1 MEAMDS
7 DERPTVGSVV
17 DQLIAEPHG
26 YNLFQAISLLE
37 AAVGGHAS
45 IGVGDGKQLSVRLRS
60 VVSLGF
66 QPSDVSKVS
75 VGQLGRES
83 YTLHTAVMSLAGA
96 NGPLP
101 LPFTELVLERTAA
114 RDHATADFL
123 DIFNHRF
130 LAFLYRSRKK
140 HNMGL
145 NGLAPQS
152 SPLAACLDALS
163 ALGLKAGVRAPSG
176 EAGWLEHAGLMGGA
190 PRSMTGLI
198 ALLSD
203 RLGVQASGRQFCG
216 GWRRLEPQDVVT
228 LSTRSV
234 KRGPRLGRSAVLG
247 RRVWD
252 QSAGICIELSGLSQ
266 IRLHRL
272 LKGGADYDLLHW
284 LVRRYLPQDID
295 VEMVLKLKPD
305 ELKSTKLGQKQALRL
320 GLTSWLVSASN
331 TTPGIAETRFK
342 LDGEAAWT

>member
-1 MEAMDS
+1 MGS
-7 DERPTVGSVV
+7 DERPTISSVV
-17 DQLIAEPHG
+17 DELIAEPHG

-37 AAVGGHAS
+37 AAAGGPASVGVGGNKH
-45 IGVGDGKQLSVRLRS
+45 LSVRLRA

-75 VGQLGRES
+75 ADPLGRES

-101 LPFTELVLERTAA
+101 LSFTELVLERTAA

-130 LAFLYRSRKK
+130 LAFLYLSRKK
-140 HNMGL
+140 HNIGL
-145 NGLAPQS
+145 NALAPQS

-163 ALGLKAGVRAPSG
+163 ALGLKAGLRAPSG

-190 PRSMTGLI
+190 PRSMTGLV
-198 ALLSD
+198 ALLAD

-216 GWRRLEPQDVVT
+216 GWRRLESQDVVT
-228 LSTRSV
+228 LSTRNG

-247 RRVWD
+247 HRVWD
-252 QSAGICIELSGLSQ
+252 QSAGICVELSGLSQ
-266 IRLHRL
+266 VRLHRF
-272 LKGGADYDLLHW
+272 LKGGAEHDLLRW
-284 LVRRYLPQDID
+284 LIRRYLPQDLD

-305 ELKSTKLGQKQALRL
+305 ELQPTRLGQKQALRL
-320 GLTSWLVSASN
+320 GLTSWLVSANSIN
-331 TTPGIAETRFK
+331 SGTTETHFK
-342 LDGEAAWT
+342 LEGEAAWT